1 MTGAMPITDEQLV
14 ELLRETDP
22 LADIGPSSTVERDRL
37 LQRVLSSERAST
49 RPGWQRA
56 RRRRLVLSAA
66 SGGGVAAAAVAAVL
80 VFTAGNAPSVAF
92 AGWSADPTAP
102 ANGQVQA
109 AESEC
114 QRNSTLASL
123 TPIFADTR
131 GPYTLLAYAGN
142 SGTLCVTGPSL
153 QSPTGEPSIVPFGT
167 FLSNSSAAE
176 RRAHPATPTP
186 PNTSPIAPDAIERIV
201 TGVTITKASAP
212 SASFSLDVG
221 RVGEKVTAVTF
232 VLAGGSR
239 VEATTANGWFA
250 AWWPGGEPAQTA
262 EITTTTGVT
271 TQQLIPAGTPSAPAS
286 VQQGEPS
293 SSVTTG
299 VATTSKAAAATGK
312 SR

>member
-1 MTGAMPITDEQLV
+1 MTGAIPITDEQLF

-22 LADIGPSSTVERDRL
+22 LADIGHASTVERDRL
-37 LQRVLSSERAST
+37 LQRILSSERAST
-49 RPGWQRA
+49 PRPGLPTS

-66 SGGGVAAAAVAAVL
+66 SGGCVAAAAVAAVL
-80 VFTAGNAPSVAF
+80 VFTAGHAPSVAF

-114 QRNSTLASL
+114 QRDSTLASL
-123 TPIFADTR
+123 TPTFADTR
-131 GPYTLLAYAGN
+131 GPYTLLVYAGN
-142 SGTLCVTGPSL
+142 SGSLCITGPSL
-153 QSPTGEPSIVPFGT
+153 RSPTGGPSIVPFGA

-176 RRAHPATPTP
+176 HRAHPTTPTL
-186 PNTSPIAPDAIERIV
+186 PNVSSIPPDAIEGIV

-212 SASFSLDVG
+212 SAAFSLDVG
-221 RVGEKVTAVTF
+221 QVGEKVTAVTF
-232 VLAGGSR
+232 VLDGGSR
-239 VEATTANGWFA
+239 VAATTANGWFA

-286 VQQGEPS
+286 EQQGAPS
-293 SSVTTG
+293 PGVNTGTATATDSS
-299 VATTSKAAAATGK
+299 ASKP
-312 SR
+312 R